1 MFRLYHSNKLDV
13 LKGILVHIIGQDP
26 LTNPFESEK
35 VLVQSPGMAQWLKLE
50 LAKEFRICANVD
62 FPLPASFIW
71 QTFVD
76 ILDDVP
82 KRSAFNKDAMA
93 WHIIKLLPE
102 LVKRD
107 EFSELADYLQYDEP
121 LKLYQ
126 LAYKIAD
133 IFDQYLVYRP
143 KWIEAWQK
151 EDFTTCKDKQWQGI
165 LWHELYQVI
174 INSGQSHYHRA
185 NLYQHLISALKQ
197 PNVKDK
203 LPPRIFVFGVSALPP
218 NYLQALQMMSEHIDI
233 HFFLNNPCELYWGDI
248 VDAKWAAKLASKAHK
263 KINIEAAKALNF
275 DALEDLPLSPEH
287 YDTQR
292 FNELGELSTANPLL
306 ASMGKL
312 GRDNLALMQTLET
325 QEIDAFVPSNNYCL
339 LDYLNDDILRL
350 EDRTFTANTLDED
363 NPRKVINN
371 DDESIVIHSCHS
383 PMREVE
389 VLRDEIL
396 AMLEQD
402 STLTPKDIVVMMPD
416 VNSYSPYIQAVFSH
430 GHNHIDFSISD
441 RSAAQ
446 ENPILLSF
454 MTLMSLA
461 QSRKSA
467 SELFSLLE
475 VPAIMEK
482 FELSPKNIESL
493 KLWIDESG
501 IRQGLGDEHSLDTS
515 NDNSWLFG
523 LNRMFKGYS
532 QLENDPLSNK
542 EQKLWQNILAYPESV
557 GMSAQQLGQLSY
569 FIELIAR
576 YSERLS
582 CKLSYKEPSK
592 SPCKEPDGLSDGLLF
607 EQWRELINELLTDF
621 YESSLDNDLQLA
633 VIHSAL
639 DGLNEELMLADFNA
653 PIPREV
659 LVEHLGS
666 KLDAGNSSQ
675 RFLAG
680 KLNFCTLMPMRSIPF
695 KVVCVLGMND
705 GVYPRTI
712 APIGFDLMADDHQKG
727 DRSRRDDDRYLFL
740 EAMLSAQQ
748 KLYLSYCGKSIKD
761 NSERCPSVLINE
773 ITDYISLSY
782 RLSEDEDKTPQ
793 QCSENIINKLI
804 KQHPLTPFSSL
815 YYNQTSPFYSYQ
827 RDWLGALAPA
837 TPNSDF
843 LAEPLPL
850 VIEHNVINVDMLTRF
865 VKHPSQFFFN
875 QRLGIYFSNNN
886 TDLLDSEPFDPDG
899 LASYDVK
906 SRLLAAY
913 LKDKEGESLS
923 HIRAEGILPHA
934 HFADLY
940 LDQQTEQMAPLAA
953 QVKPYFLN
961 NEADIEINLD
971 LALDVAI
978 GTAHSKEDFSLQ
990 DFVLRDFSLQ
1000 GWLKQH
1006 VSPNTLI
1013 RYKSGKANGK
1023 FFVECYIDYLCFC
1036 AQSLPNEQENKD
1048 QKSPKQVLMFTQD
1061 GQWLFNAITR
1071 EQAIAHLT
1079 RLGNHYLTGLCSPIP
1094 LLIDSGWRYINAR
1107 FDEKSC
1113 QLIDDEK
1120 TVAKALK
1127 AFKDRFDGNFIMSGE
1142 REDAYIA
1149 RSLQNNNF
1157 DGLSPEVQ
1165 TSMIGNAIEFLL
1177 PIRQLLEKV
1186 EEAGDE

>member
-13 LKGILVHIIGQDP
+13 LKGILAHIVANDP

-35 VLVQSPGMAQWLKLE
+35 ILVQSPGMAQWLKLE
-50 LAKEFRICANVD
+50 LAKEFSICANVD

-93 WHIIKLLPE
+93 WHIIKLLPT
-102 LVKRD
+102 LIKRD

-143 KWIEAWQK
+143 QWIEAWQQQ
-151 EDFTTCKDKQWQGI
+151 DFTSCKDKPWQGI

-174 INSGQSHYHRA
+174 VNSGQSHYHRA
-185 NLYQHLISALKQ
+185 NLYQHLIAALQQ
-197 PNVKDK
+197 PDVKEK
-203 LPPRIFVFGVSALPP
+203 LPPRIFVFGISALPP
-218 NYLQALQMMSEHIDI
+218 NYLQALQMMSEHIDV

-248 VDAKWAAKLASKAHK
+248 VDAKWLAKLASKTHQ
-263 KINIEAAKALNF
+263 KITLDTLNQSNLN
-275 DALEDLPLSPEH
+275 ALEDIPLTPEQ

-292 FNELGELSTANPLL
+292 FNELGELTIANPLL

-325 QEIDAFVPSNNYCL
+325 QEIDAFVPSNNNCL
-339 LDYLNDDILRL
+339 LDYINDDILTL
-350 EDRTFTANTLDED
+350 EDRTFIANTLEESEQN
-363 NPRKVINN
+363 NPRQIIRNN
-371 DDESIVIHSCHS
+371 DESIVIHSCHS

-396 AMLEQD
+396 AMLEND
-402 STLTPKDIVVMMPD
+402 KTLTPKDIVVMMPD

-430 GHNHIDFSISD
+430 GHNYIDFSISD

-454 MTLMSLA
+454 MTLMSLS

-475 VPAIMEK
+475 VPAVMEK
-482 FELSPKNIESL
+482 FELTPKNIESL

-501 IRQGLGDEHSLDTS
+501 IRQGLDEQ
-515 NDNSWLFG
+515 DNSWLFG

-532 QLENDPLSNK
+532 QQENDPLSHK
-542 EQKLWQNILAYPESV
+542 EQPLWQNILAYPESV

-582 CKLSYKEPSK
+582 GE
-592 SPCKEPDGLSDGLLF
+592 LLF
-607 EQWRELINELLTDF
+607 SQWRELINELLADF
-621 YESSLDNDLQLA
+621 YQPSLDNDLQLS
-633 VIHSAL
+633 VIERAL
-639 DGLNEELMLADFNA
+639 EGLNEELTLADFNA
-653 PIPREV
+653 PISREV
-659 LVEHLGS
+659 LVEHLSS
-666 KLDAGNSSQ
+666 KLDTGNSSQ

-712 APIGFDLMADDHQKG
+712 APIGFDLMAGDHQKG

-773 ITDYISLSY
+773 IIDYVSLSY
-782 RLSEDEDKTPQ
+782 RLESDSDKTAQ
-793 QCSENIINKLI
+793 QCSDNIINKLI

-837 TPNSDF
+837 TPSNDF
-843 LAEPLPL
+843 FAQPLPL
-850 VIEHNVINVDMLTRF
+850 VIEHPVINVDMLTRF

-886 TDLLDSEPFDPDG
+886 TDLLDSEPFNPDG

-913 LKDKEGESLS
+913 LKDKEGESLN

-940 LDQQTEQMAPLAA
+940 LEQQTEQMAPLAA
-953 QVKPYFLN
+953 QVKPYFLKN
-961 NEADIEINLD
+961 QADIEINQTLTLD
-971 LALDVAI
+971 I
-978 GTAHSKEDFSLQ
+978 PSFSDAAQ
-990 DFVLRDFSLQ
+990 DNFALQ

-1023 FFVECYIDYLCFC
+1023 FFAECYIDYLCFC
-1036 AQSLPNEQENKD
+1036 AQPTTVDKTQD
-1048 QKSPKQVLMFTQD
+1048 SPKQVLMFTQD
-1061 GQWLFNAITR
+1061 GQWLFNAITAQ
-1071 EQAIAHLT
+1071 QATDHLT

-1094 LLIDSGWRYINAR
+1094 LLIDSGWRYIQAR
-1107 FDEKSC
+1107 FDEKTC
-1113 QLIDDEK
+1113 QLVDDEK

-1127 AFKDRFDGNFIMSGE
+1127 AFKDRFDGGFMMSGE

-1157 DGLSPEVQ
+1157 DSLSLEVQ
-1165 TSMIGNAIEFLL
+1165 NSMIDYAIEFLL
-1177 PIRQLLEKV
+1177 PIRQLLEEI
-1186 EEAGDE
+1186 EEADDA

>member
-1 MFRLYHSNKLDV
+1 VFRLYHSNKLDV
-13 LKGILVHIIGQDP
+13 LKSILVHIIGQDP

-50 LAKEFRICANVD
+50 LAKEFSICANVD

-76 ILDDVP
+76 VLDDVP

-93 WHIIKLLPE
+93 WHIIKLLPTLIE
-102 LVKRD
+102 RD

-143 KWIEAWQK
+143 KWIKAWQK
-151 EDFTTCKDKQWQGI
+151 EDFTSCKDKPWQGI
-165 LWHELYQVI
+165 LWHQLYQVI
-174 INSGQSHYHRA
+174 IDSGQSHYHRA
-185 NLYQHLISALKQ
+185 NLYQHLITALQ
-197 PNVKDK
+197 QSNVEDK

-218 NYLQALQMMSEHIDI
+218 NYLQALQMMSEHIDV

-248 VDAKWAAKLASKAHK
+248 VDPKWAAKLASKAHK
-263 KINIEAAKALNF
+263 KMTIEALNDVKAPKALN
-275 DALEDLPLSPEH
+275 LNTLKDLPLSPEN
-287 YDTQR
+287 YDHQR

-325 QEIDAFVPSNNYCL
+325 QEIDAFVTSNNNCL

-350 EDRTFTANTLDED
+350 EDRTFIANTLEQEHQD
-363 NPRKVINN
+363 NRRKVIRN

-396 AMLEQD
+396 AMLEHD
-402 STLTPKDIVVMMPD
+402 KTLTPKDIVVMMPD

-430 GHNHIDFSISD
+430 AHNHIDFSISD
-441 RSAAQ
+441 RSATQ

-454 MTLMSLA
+454 ITLMSLA

-482 FELSPKNIESL
+482 FELTPKNIESL

-501 IRQGLGDEHSLDTS
+501 IRQGLGHCVSDNTS
-515 NDNSWLFG
+515 NNNTDNSWLFG

-532 QLENDPLSNK
+532 QQENDPLNQK
-542 EQKLWQNILAYPESV
+542 EQQLWQNILAYPESV

-569 FIELIAR
+569 FIELITR
-576 YSERLS
+576 YSERLTGE
-582 CKLSYKEPSK
+582 LS
-592 SPCKEPDGLSDGLLF
+592 F
-607 EQWRELINELLTDF
+607 EQWRELINQLLADF
-621 YESSLDNDLQLA
+621 YEPSLDNDLQLA
-633 VIHSAL
+633 VIHRAL
-639 DGLNEELMLADFNA
+639 DGLNDELTLVDFNA
-653 PIPREV
+653 LISREV
-659 LVEHLGS
+659 LVEHLSS
-666 KLDAGNSSQ
+666 KLDTGNSSQ

-773 ITDYISLSY
+773 IVDYVSLSY
-782 RLSEDEDKTPQ
+782 RLASDNDKTPQ
-793 QCSENIINKLI
+793 QCSDNLINKLI

-827 RDWLGALAPA
+827 RDWLGALAPT
-837 TPNSDF
+837 TPSSDF
-843 LAEPLPL
+843 LSEPLPL
-850 VIEHNVINVDMLTRF
+850 VIEHHVINVDMLTRF
-865 VKHPSQFFFN
+865 IKHPSQFFFN

-913 LKDKEGESLS
+913 LKNKENESLS

-940 LDQQTEQMAPLAA
+940 LEQQTEQMAPLAA
-953 QVKPYFLN
+953 QVKPYFLKT
-961 NEADIEINLD
+961 EADIEINLD
-971 LALDVAI
+971 L
-978 GTAHSKEDFSLQ
+978 TLQ
-990 DFVLRDFSLQ
+990 TEANLTDLFSLQ

-1036 AQSLPNEQENKD
+1036 AQPANVEQNNA
-1048 QKSPKQVLMFTQD
+1048 SPKQVLMFTQD

-1071 EQAIAHLT
+1071 EQAMVHLT
-1079 RLGNHYLTGLCSPIP
+1079 RLGNHYLKGLCHPIP

-1113 QLIDDEK
+1113 QLVDDEK

-1127 AFKDRFDGNFIMSGE
+1127 AFKDRFDGGFMISGE

-1157 DGLSPEVQ
+1157 DSLSPEIQ
-1165 TSMIGNAIEFLL
+1165 ASMINNAIEFLL
-1177 PIRQLLEKV
+1177 PIRQLLEEV